1 MNIQPPLPLN
11 PSPNTAQSDLGLRLF
26 QRVTAEILQINGTQA
41 VISIDG
47 HPIVARLVSQQE
59 AAQLA
64 GKKVA
69 QFIVTAMD
77 QEAITLKI
85 FNPPQPGAAG
95 SGTGAPVQ
103 EMALRILQE
112 YGLPVRPELLLLARS
127 GLAQGLEISPE
138 NLQKMLAALG
148 GGSWGQ
154 AEAEMAAAMLAAGL
168 PLNEETLAVALRAR
182 SVYPHG
188 LVNLFGSLQAAQSNP
203 SLTADQARLL
213 QTLQSLFQHL
223 LLPAGV
229 DAQTLASRIREA
241 VRFGGRTLENI
252 LLSVGEGSEG
262 QPGQSHWL
270 EAVRLLS
277 ILRQSG
283 LGEVAEQVQRFLD
296 QARMS
301 GLLNL
306 PPQPIP
312 GEGVWAE
319 ARMLLASPLASGN
332 GGFMPV
338 RLRLARREKGKEAQI
353 DPLHTTLNIQVEVRP
368 ESVFQV
374 ALSVVGRQM
383 RVVVTAPDTE
393 WLSET
398 RSEMPSL
405 EEALRGM
412 GYHLQ
417 DSRVEVGHVD
427 CMPAALD
434 PAPARP
440 SLALIDL
447 EV

>member
-1 MNIQPPLPLN
+1 MNIQAPLPVN
-11 PSPNTAQSDLGLRLF
+11 QTPNTAQPEGGLRLF
-26 QRVTAEILQINGTQA
+26 QRVTAEIWQINGTQA

-64 GKKVA
+64 GKRVA

-85 FNPPQPGAAG
+85 FNPPQSIAAG
-95 SGTGAPVQ
+95 SGVGLPVQ

-112 YGLPVRPELLLLARS
+112 YGLPVRPELLLLARAA
-127 GLAQGLEISPE
+127 LAQHLEVNPE

-168 PLNEETLAVALRAR
+168 PLNEETLALALRAR
-182 SVYPHG
+182 SIYPQA
-188 LVNLFGSLQAAQSNP
+188 LMQLFASLQAAQSNP
-203 SLTADQARLL
+203 SLTAEQARLL
-213 QTLQSLFQHL
+213 QTLQNLFQHL
-223 LLPAGV
+223 LLPAGTDV
-229 DAQTLASRIREA
+229 QTLASRIREA
-241 VRFGGRTLENI
+241 VRFGGRSLENI
-252 LLSVGEGSEG
+252 LLAEGAAAD
-262 QPGQSHWL
+262 GQSSTPGWM

-277 ILRQSG
+277 QLRQHG
-283 LGEVAEQVQRFLD
+283 LGEIADQVQRFMD
-296 QARMS
+296 QARMN

-306 PPQPIP
+306 PPQVPP
-312 GEGVWAE
+312 GQGVWAE
-319 ARMLLASPLASGN
+319 ARMLMVNPAGGGQPLL
-332 GGFMPV
+332 PV
-338 RLRLARREKGKEAQI
+338 RLRLARREKGNSAHI

-368 ESVFQV
+368 NQVFQV
-374 ALSVVGRQM
+374 TLSVVGRQM
-383 RVVVTAPDTE
+383 RLIVTAPDAE

-405 EEALRGM
+405 EEALRQM

-417 DSRVEVGHVD
+417 DSRVEVGRVD
-427 CMPAALD
+427 SMPAALN
-434 PAPARP
+434 PLPARP
-440 SLALIDL
+440 SLAMIDV
-447 EV
+447 EI

>member
-1 MNIQPPLPLN
+1 MNIQAPLPLN
-11 PSPNTAQSDLGLRLF
+11 PSPNTAQPDSGLRLF

-85 FNPPQPGAAG
+85 FNPPQPSAAG
-95 SGTGAPVQ
+95 SGVGLPVQ

-112 YGLPVRPELLLLARS
+112 YGLPVRPELLLLARAA
-127 GLAQGLEISPE
+127 LAQHLEISPE

-182 SVYPHG
+182 SIYPQG
-188 LVNLFGSLQAAQSNP
+188 LVNLIGGLQSAQANP
-203 SLTADQARLL
+203 SLTAEQTKLL
-213 QTLQSLFQHL
+213 QTLQNLFQHL
-223 LLPAGV
+223 LLPAGA

-252 LLSVGEGSEG
+252 LLRAGEGIEG
-262 QPGQSHWL
+262 QPGQSHWM
-270 EAVRLLS
+270 EAVRL
-277 ILRQSG
+277 ITALRQNG

-306 PPQPIP
+306 PPQPVP
-312 GEGVWAE
+312 GEGAWAE
-319 ARMLLASPLASGN
+319 ARMLLARPVSGDER
-332 GGFMPV
+332 GFLPV
-338 RLRLARREKGKEAQI
+338 RLRVARREKGGAARI
-353 DPLHTTLNIQVEVRP
+353 DPLHTTLNIQVEVQPDR
-368 ESVFQV
+368 VFQV

-383 RVVVTAPDTE
+383 RVVVTAPDVQ

-405 EEALRGM
+405 EEALQDL
-412 GYHLQ
+412 GYNLQ
-417 DSRVEVGHVD
+417 DSRVEVGQVD
-427 CMPAALD
+427 WMPSALS
-434 PAPARP
+434 PEPARP
-440 SLALIDL
+440 SLAWVDL

>member
-1 MNIQPPLPLN
+1 
-11 PSPNTAQSDLGLRLF
+11 LRLF

-41 VISIDG
+41 VISIEG

-85 FNPPQPGAAG
+85 FNPPLSSAAG
-95 SGTGAPVQ
+95 SGVGLPVQ

-112 YGLPVRPELLLLARS
+112 YGLPVRPELLLLARAA
-127 GLAQGLEISPE
+127 LAQHLEVNPE

-168 PLNEETLAVALRAR
+168 PLNEETLALALRAR
-182 SVYPHG
+182 SIYPQA
-188 LVNLFGSLQAAQSNP
+188 LMQLFASLQAAQSNP
-203 SLTADQARLL
+203 SLTAEQARLL
-213 QTLQSLFQHL
+213 QTLQNLFQHL
-223 LLPAGV
+223 LLPAGTDV
-229 DAQTLASRIREA
+229 QTLAVRIREA
-241 VRFGGRTLENI
+241 VRFSGRSLENI
-252 LLSVGEGSEG
+252 LLAEGGVAEG
-262 QPGQSHWL
+262 QSSPAGWM

-277 ILRQSG
+277 QLRQNG
-283 LGEVAEQVQRFLD
+283 LGEIADQVQRFMD
-296 QARMS
+296 QARMN

-306 PPQPIP
+306 PPQVPP
-312 GEGVWAE
+312 GQGVWAE
-319 ARMLLASPLASGN
+319 ARMLMVNPAGGEQPLL
-332 GGFMPV
+332 PV
-338 RLRLARREKGKEAQI
+338 RLRLARREKGNSAHI

-368 ESVFQV
+368 NQVFQV

-383 RVVVTAPDTE
+383 RLIVTAPDAE

-405 EEALRGM
+405 EEALRQM

-417 DSRVEVGHVD
+417 DSRVEVGRVD
-427 CMPAALD
+427 FMPAALC
-434 PAPARP
+434 PVPARP

-447 EV
+447 EI

>member
-1 MNIQPPLPLN
+1 MNIQAPLPLN
-11 PSPNTAQSDLGLRLF
+11 PSPNIAQPDSGLRLF

-85 FNPPQPGAAG
+85 FNPPQPSAAG
-95 SGTGAPVQ
+95 SGVGLPVQ

-112 YGLPVRPELLLLARS
+112 YGLPVRPELLLLARAA
-127 GLAQGLEISPE
+127 LAQHLEISPE

-182 SVYPHG
+182 SIYPQG
-188 LVNLFGSLQAAQSNP
+188 LVNLIGGLQSAQANP
-203 SLTADQARLL
+203 SLTAEQTKLL
-213 QTLQSLFQHL
+213 QTLQNLFQHL
-223 LLPAGV
+223 LLPAGA

-252 LLSVGEGSEG
+252 LLRAGEGIEG
-262 QPGQSHWL
+262 QPGQSHWM
-270 EAVRLLS
+270 EAVRL
-277 ILRQSG
+277 ITALRQNG

-306 PPQPIP
+306 PPQPVP
-312 GEGVWAE
+312 GEGAWAE
-319 ARMLLASPLASGN
+319 ARMLLARPVSGDER
-332 GGFMPV
+332 GFLPV
-338 RLRLARREKGKEAQI
+338 RLRVARREKGGAARI
-353 DPLHTTLNIQVEVRP
+353 DPLHTTLNIQVEVQPDR
-368 ESVFQV
+368 VFQV

-383 RVVVTAPDTE
+383 RVVVTAPDVQ

-405 EEALRGM
+405 EEALQDL
-412 GYHLQ
+412 GYNLQ
-417 DSRVEVGHVD
+417 DSRVEVGQVD
-427 CMPAALD
+427 WMPSALS

-440 SLALIDL
+440 SLAWVDL